1 MTEGVKGANR
11 LFALAKKCLS
21 KNGLKQLEKAFDFA
35 CEKHKDQ
42 RRKSGEL
49 YIEHPVAVANILAEL
64 KLDADTL
71 SAALLHDV
79 IEDTSVTLEEI
90 RREFNS
96 QVAEIIEGVTK
107 LEKFKF
113 KSQEEQESENIRKM
127 LIAVA
132 RDVRV
137 ILVKLADRLHNME
150 TIDALDA
157 ERQKEIA
164 EETLEVYASIAH
176 RFGIFQMKWKLED
189 MAFAVLYPK
198 IYEHIQ
204 RMVAERRTERER
216 YIKHVEKIIGDELKK
231 NGINAEVSGR
241 VKHFYSIYEK
251 MVSKGLTFD
260 EIMDLTAV
268 RVIVDTVP
276 DCYAAMGFI
285 HGIMTPVPGRI
296 KDYIA
301 VSKMNMYRSLH
312 TVVIGPEGRKLEI
325 QIRTHEMHRT
335 AEYGIAAH
343 WLYKESRRREH
354 ATRAWLKQVLD
365 WQRELTD
372 PSEFMK
378 TLKIELFQD
387 EVFTLTPAGKV
398 ISLPKGATPIDFA
411 FAIHTDVGHS
421 CIGAKVN
428 GKMVPLTYQLKN
440 GDVVEIMRSKVVGGP
455 SRDWLNVVVT
465 SRARTKIKQWF
476 SKERREDEITEG
488 REEVERA
495 LRRKGLGVHTKEVTR
510 VLAQVSEDLRCKG
523 IDELYRLVGAGHISG
538 GHVANR
544 VSLYLGGARTREI
557 IPEKEPKAE
566 RALPEEGE
574 LYAREMLIVP
584 GIDNALVTIARCCSP
599 SPPDEIVGFV
609 TRGRGV
615 SVHRRDCV
623 NLGELAKDSSRLIK
637 VSWAKPKSQVRV
649 VEICVKAIDR
659 PKLVRDITHVL
670 GEHKINI
677 LSASFSSDQEHMAR
691 STYSFEVASDSHL
704 EEVIREIK
712 KVDSVYDVF
721 EVSGTRD

>member
-1 MTEGVKGANR
+1 MGKEARGADK
-11 LFALAKKCLS
+11 LFALTKGYLS
-21 KNGLKQLEKAFDFA
+21 KSGLKQLEKAYHFA
-35 CEKHKDQ
+35 CEKHKHQ
-42 RRKSGEL
+42 YRKSGEL
-49 YIEHPVAVANILAEL
+49 YIEHPVAVATILAEL

-71 SAALLHDV
+71 SAAVLHDV
-79 IEDTSVTLEEI
+79 VEDTLVTFEDI
-90 RREFNS
+90 KREFNG
-96 QVAEIIEGVTK
+96 QVAEIIQGVTN
-107 LEKFKF
+107 LERFQF
-113 KSQEEQESENIRKM
+113 KSREEQEFENIRKM

-150 TIDALDA
+150 TIGALDL

-164 EETLEVYASIAH
+164 EETLEVYAPIAH
-176 RFGIFQMKWKLED
+176 RFGISQMKWKLED
-189 MAFAVLYPK
+189 LAFAVLYPK
-198 IYEHIQ
+198 MYEQIQ

-216 YIKHVEKIIGDELKK
+216 YMENVERIIRDELKK

-251 MVSKGLTFD
+251 MVSKGLSFD

-268 RVIVDTVP
+268 RIIVDTVP
-276 DCYAAMGFI
+276 DCYAALGFL

-301 VSKMNMYRSLH
+301 MPKMNMYRSLH
-312 TVVIGPEGRKLEI
+312 TVVIGPEGRKLEV
-325 QIRTHEMHRT
+325 QIRTREMHQT

-354 ATRAWLKQVLD
+354 STRAWLKQVMD

-387 EVFTLTPAGKV
+387 EVFTLTPGGKV
-398 ISLPKGATPIDFA
+398 ISLPKGSTPVDFA
-411 FAIHTDVGHS
+411 YAIHTEIGHS

-428 GKMVPLTYQLKN
+428 GKMVPLTYQLNN
-440 GDVVEIMRSKVVGGP
+440 GDVVEIMRSKIPGGP
-455 SRDWLNVVVT
+455 SRDWLNVVAT
-465 SRARTKIKQWF
+465 SRARNKIRQWF
-476 SKERREDEITEG
+476 SRERREDEITEG

-495 LRRKGLGVHTKEVTR
+495 LRKKGLGVHTKEVSR
-510 VLAQVSEDLRCKG
+510 ILAQVADDLKCKG
-523 IDELYRLVGAGHISG
+523 VDDLYRIVGAGHISG
-538 GHVANR
+538 AHIANR
-544 VSLYLGGARTREI
+544 VSVYLNGARTKEI
-557 IPEKEPKAE
+557 VPEKEPKTEKVAADE
-566 RALPEEGE
+566 TEFFT
-574 LYAREMLIVP
+574 REMLVVP
-584 GIDNALVTIARCCSP
+584 GIENALITIARCCSP
-599 SPPDEIVGFV
+599 SPGEDIVGFV

-615 SVHRRDCV
+615 SVHKPDCA
-623 NLGELAKDSSRLIK
+623 NLRELTKDPSRIIQ
-637 VSWAKPKSQVRV
+637 VSWSKPKSEVRI
-649 VEICVKAIDR
+649 VEICVEAIDR

-677 LSASFSSDQEHMAR
+677 LSASFSSDQEHIAR
-691 STYSFEVASDSHL
+691 STYAFEVASNSHL

-712 KVDSVYDVF
+712 KIDSVYDVF
-721 EVSGTRD
+721 EVSAPGD